1 MDILKI
7 SNTLNFSVAWKRTG
21 QGLSIGVISP
31 YNAQVD
37 AIKTRLDKKY
47 DTSHGFHVRVKSIDG
62 FQGEED
68 DIIILSTVRSNVR
81 GVVGFLADNQR
92 TNVALTRARCA
103 SIFVWT
109 LVNCC

>member
-1 MDILKI
+1 
-7 SNTLNFSVAWKRTG
+7 
-21 QGLSIGVISP
+21 VISP

-37 AIKTRLDKKY
+37 AIKSRLGKKY
-47 DTSHGFHVRVKSIDG
+47 DTCDGFNVRVKSIDG

-68 DIIILSTVRSNVR
+68 DIIILSTVRSNER

-103 SIFVWT
+103 LILFAG
-109 LVNCC
+109 LC